1 MKPDHQGEAFADFLD
16 GLGIREDVETQA
28 VKAILADQIRAAMA
42 EESLSKSAMAARMQ
56 TSRRALDRLLDP
68 KNDSVTLH
76 TLQRAA
82 SAVGRRLQLQL
93 V

>member
-1 MKPDHQGEAFADFLD
+1 MKPEHHGQAFTDFLD
-16 GLGIREDVETQA
+16 ELGIREDVETQA
-28 VKAILADQIRAAMA
+28 VKAMLADQIRAAMA
-42 EESLSKSAMAARMQ
+42 EGRLSKSAMAARMR

-68 KNDSVTLH
+68 QNDSVTLH

-82 SAVGRRLQLQL
+82 NAVGRRLQLQL

>member
-1 MKPDHQGEAFADFLD
+1 MKPEHQGQAFAEFLD
-16 GLGIREDVETQA
+16 ELGIREEVETQA
-28 VKAILADQIRAAMA
+28 IKAVLADQIRAAMA

-68 KNDSVTLH
+68 ENDSVTLR

-82 SAVGRRLQLQL
+82 NAVGRRLQLQL

>member
-1 MKPDHQGEAFADFLD
+1 MKLEHQGETFAEFLD
-16 GLGIREDVETQA
+16 ELGIRKEVETQA
-28 VKAILADQIRAAMA
+28 IKAVLADQICAAMA

-56 TSRRALDRLLDP
+56 NSRRALDRLLDP
-68 KNDSVTLH
+68 ENDSVTLR

-82 SAVGRRLQLQL
+82 NEVGRRLQLQL

>member
-1 MKPDHQGEAFADFLD
+1 MKPAHEGEAFADFLE

-28 VKAILADQIRAAMA
+28 VEAILADQIRAAMA
-42 EESLSKSAMAARMQ
+42 EGRLSKSAMAARMN
-56 TSRRALDRLLDP
+56 TSRRALDRLLGP
-68 KNDSVTLH
+68 ENDSVTLR

-82 SAVGRRLQLQL
+82 NAVGRRLQLQL